1 MFYVIKEIVAKA
13 DDYTIQIS
21 YADNVTIDAD
31 FSDIVEKGIMTVLKN
46 PTVFNQ
52 VEIGNKGRSIVW
64 KKYDIDFCADA
75 LRFKFRRSG

>member
-1 MFYVIKEIVAKA
+1 MLYVIKKIVAKA

-21 YADNVTIDAD
+21 YADNVAIHAD

-52 VEIGNKGRSIVW
+52 VEIGHKGRSIVW
-64 KKYDIDFCADA
+64 KQYDIDFCADA
-75 LRFKFRRSG
+75 LRFKYLKP